1 MKKTILTFGIAIATF
16 ATVQAQD
23 MPKEKM
29 HDQDKKEMIKGE
41 GIKKIE
47 NSAIPTEVNEALMES
62 DYEGASIEQAYVL
75 SGAALDQQLGDQS
88 VEMYIGDQYPEKLY
102 QLQVTHEDANALLY
116 FTEEGELYASK
127 DLEM

>member
-1 MKKTILTFGIAIATF
+1 MKKTILTFGIAIASF
-16 ATVQAQD
+16 VTVQAQD

-29 HDQDKKEMIKGE
+29 QDQDKKEMIKGE

-47 NSAIPTEVNEALMES
+47 NSAIPKEVNEALMES
-62 DYEGASIEQAYVL
+62 DYEGASIKQAYVL